1 MHHLCT
7 SFLDVHISIGVRK
20 MHAKA
25 LIDNDDITG
34 VVLIHSLILWSFE
47 WLDDV
52 LMISNLHGHPLCLG
66 GCIGRWDA
74 S

>member
-1 MHHLCT
+1 M
-7 SFLDVHISIGVRK
+7 SIGVSK
-20 MHAKA
+20 MLAKA

-52 LMISNLHGHPLCLG
+52 LMISNLHGHPPFLG